1 MRGLMSC
8 CIAVA
13 LVGCK
18 PAEKP
23 AETTTAEAPAMDAA
37 PAGLSLADMA
47 GTWNVKSKLE
57 GSDSVVVTYDLV
69 TTADQNG
76 WTLKFPNRDPI
87 PMRVVAVEGDSVVTE
102 AGPFESALRKGVQVS
117 THVVSRVQDGKLV
130 GTTVAR
136 YQVTGPDTV
145 ARLTFEGTR
154 AP

>member
-1 MRGLMSC
+1 MRGLTSC

-23 AETTTAEAPAMDAA
+23 AETTTGDAPAMDAA
-37 PAGLSLADMA
+37 PAGPSLADMA
-47 GTWNVKSKLE
+47 GTWNVKSKME
-57 GSDSVVVTYDLV
+57 GSDKVVVTYDLV

-117 THVVSRVQDGKLV
+117 THVVSRLQDGKLV